1 MVFIIFF
8 ILKSVKLI
16 AKEAFS
22 EKSLF
27 RNLFLSTV
35 NRKGVVK
42 EMVKRTLRLTESVA
56 FELDNLVTENNCD
69 LETLILTNLSKAYNR
84 FGFAREDCIR
94 RNECPSCFRRRCNCP
109 EYRCDPAIDADGIPY

>member
-42 EMVKRTLRLTESVA
+42 EMVKRTLNFTESVA
-56 FELDNLVTENNCD
+56 FELDNLATEK
-69 LETLILTNLSKAYNR
+69 T
-84 FGFAREDCIR
+84 
-94 RNECPSCFRRRCNCP
+94 
-109 EYRCDPAIDADGIPY
+109 AIWKP